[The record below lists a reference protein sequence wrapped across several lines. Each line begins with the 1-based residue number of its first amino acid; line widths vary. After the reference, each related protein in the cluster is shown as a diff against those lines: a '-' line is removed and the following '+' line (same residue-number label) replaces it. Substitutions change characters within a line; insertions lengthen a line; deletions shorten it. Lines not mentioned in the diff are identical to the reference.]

1 MPDLTGTSA
10 NCCSGPPLRGVTVE
24 LQGKSLTIVFNF
36 AVEGEIILVYTS
48 CALFQFTFVL

>member
-10 NCCSGPPLRGVTVE
+10 NCCSGPLLRGVTVE